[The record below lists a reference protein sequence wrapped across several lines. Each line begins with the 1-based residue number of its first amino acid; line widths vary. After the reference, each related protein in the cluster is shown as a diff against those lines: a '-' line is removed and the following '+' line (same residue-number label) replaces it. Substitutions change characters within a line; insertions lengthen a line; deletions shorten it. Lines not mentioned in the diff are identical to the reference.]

1 MEKVH
6 AKKTWCKW
14 KNCALKVTTGARLV
28 GSAHGGS
35 FPTCLIPRKNARLN
49 APHESH
55 LGGPWRLVACW
66 GHSPCGSLGLLHPAL
81 LSLRFNF
88 AAKPQR
94 VTEQSPPPLRF
105 PLKPAGHCTSKSV
118 RLLKHL
124 EMGIAK
130 PGGGKTWFLLFSYWI
145 LYRDFLVRLVWLRGD
160 FVVNSDLDSKSDS
173 TCTCRCAYIL
183 LGSVPQFPSC
193 KMRMAFLQL

>member
-81 LSLRFNF
+81 LSLRF
-88 AAKPQR
+88 
-94 VTEQSPPPLRF
+94 TLLQSPRELQSSHLHPSNSHRSQLDIAQAKVWGSLSIWRWGLQNREGGRLDFFCF
-105 PLKPAGHCTSKSV
+105 PIESST
-118 RLLKHL
+118 
-124 EMGIAK
+124 GIFRWD
-130 PGGGKTWFLLFSYWI
+130 WFGWEVILWWI
-145 LYRDFLVRLVWLRGD
+145 Q
-160 FVVNSDLDSKSDS
+160 
-173 TCTCRCAYIL
+173 I
-183 LGSVPQFPSC
+183 
-193 KMRMAFLQL
+193 